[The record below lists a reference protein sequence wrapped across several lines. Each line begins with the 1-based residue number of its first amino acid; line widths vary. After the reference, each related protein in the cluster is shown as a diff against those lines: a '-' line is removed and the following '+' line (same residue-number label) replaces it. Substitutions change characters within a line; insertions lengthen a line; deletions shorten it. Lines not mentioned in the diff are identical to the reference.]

1 MENLVQDPRLVA
13 TNNLKENN
21 SIGSVVFQE
30 HFPVTPVSA
39 SSQEQVEFVVPAN
52 SNGLI
57 DLKGSFIVNGL
68 AIKSGSGADAP
79 NSWVNSASHGFKEN
93 LGDTLW
99 KDVKIFINGVEVQ
112 DNHPNLYHHSA
123 FYKRVMDDQGGNGTS
138 VVTNAPDASTA
149 SVLNSSR
156 ARPHARYSGWKGV
169 EGLDLAGD
177 MEKGN
182 YLSTAQTDAL
192 ANLPSQRTYDIYRR
206 AFGNSGRIN
215 NPMEVITKL
224 QDGIFNQPFFL
235 PPNCDIRILLTKS
248 STKQLLY
255 DNSSADPTALLNEC
269 DIKSSILY
277 IKRAYPIPSAMEQFN
292 RSLAL
297 SPLVYNIKYTRIV
310 QRSIPALTSSIQET
324 NLLNGVVPDRVIVA
338 FLPTLA
344 MTGDFKVSPY
354 VSGAAHNETLN
365 NAITSIYVNANG
377 RQYPQRQY
385 SLSAGLTGATN
396 QTRINGARVYMDY
409 VNAWAEDNDVFP
421 QDSPP
426 ISYDNWCSNYTFYS
440 FDLRGDKL
448 NENGYT
454 TDLNNRGSLEV
465 LATQENGTSLVATT
479 MLVMGITNAKVFI
492 DANRNVSKQGF

>member
-21 SIGSVVFQE
+21 SIGSVIFQE
-30 HFPVTPVSA
+30 HFPITPISA
-39 SSQEQVEFVVPAN
+39 SSQDQVEFVVPAN

-57 DLKGSFIVNGL
+57 DLKGSYIVSGL
-68 AIKSGSGADAP
+68 ALKVGGGADAP
-79 NSWVNSASHGFKEN
+79 TSWLPTYTPSFKEN
-93 LGDTLW
+93 IGDVLW

-123 FYKRVMDDQGGNGTS
+123 FYKRCLDDQGGNGTS
-138 VVTNAPDASTA
+138 TLYNAPRTQSVAALSTM
-149 SVLNSSR
+149 LDP
-156 ARPHARYSGWKGV
+156 PHARYAGWKGV

-177 MEKGN
+177 GEIGN
-182 YLSTAQTDAL
+182 QLLVPCDVSA
-192 ANLPSQRTYDIYRR
+192 LPSHRAYGVYRR
-206 AFGNSGRIN
+206 YEGNAGRN
-215 NPMEVITKL
+215 LNPLEVITKL
-224 QDGIFNQPFFL
+224 QDGIFNQPFFF
-235 PPNCDIRILLTKS
+235 PPNCDIRILLTRS
-248 STKQLLY
+248 SNLQLTY
-255 DNSSADPTALLNEC
+255 SNTSGANEYTE
-269 DIKSSILY
+269 IKSSILY

-297 SPLVYNIKYTRIV
+297 SPLVYNLKYTRIV

-324 NLLNGVVPDRVIVA
+324 NLLNGVVPDRVLVA

-344 MTGDFKVSPY
+344 MTGSYVVSPFIS
-354 VSGAAHNETLN
+354 SGQNNLTLN
-365 NAITSIYVNANG
+365 NTITSIYVNANG

-385 SLSAGLTGATN
+385 SLPMGLGDK
-396 QTRINGARVYMDY
+396 RINGARAYMDY

-426 ISYDNWCSNYTFYS
+426 ITFDNWCSNYTFFC
-440 FDLRGDKL
+440 FDLRNDKL

-454 TDLNNRGSLEV
+454 TDLNNRGSIEV
-465 LATQENGTSLVATT
+465 LATQENGTALVATT